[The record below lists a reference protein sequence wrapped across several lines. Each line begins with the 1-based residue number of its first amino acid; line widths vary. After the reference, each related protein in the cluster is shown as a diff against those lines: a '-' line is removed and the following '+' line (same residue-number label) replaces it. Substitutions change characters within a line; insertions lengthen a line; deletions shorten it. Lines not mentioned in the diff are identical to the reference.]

1 LHALAGEPP
10 QFARYTRVW
19 RRVVNV
25 AHILLRFDPFRQH
38 LRNHK
43 QLGETMLEVDL
54 EGDDILVERSITE
67 SCAVYGRVASVK
79 VHRQPSPF
87 AVIEMSRREQTY
99 AVAERFG
106 GSAFGTAAL
115 VHLAPTKK

>member
-1 LHALAGEPP
+1 MHALAGEPP

-19 RRVVNV
+19 RRVVDV
-25 AHILLRFDPFRQH
+25 AHNYQTIDPIRQQLL
-38 LRNHK
+38 NHN
-43 QLGETMLEVDL
+43 QMGETMLEVDL

-67 SCAVYGRVASVK
+67 SCSPYGRVASVK

-99 AVAERFG
+99 AVAARFG